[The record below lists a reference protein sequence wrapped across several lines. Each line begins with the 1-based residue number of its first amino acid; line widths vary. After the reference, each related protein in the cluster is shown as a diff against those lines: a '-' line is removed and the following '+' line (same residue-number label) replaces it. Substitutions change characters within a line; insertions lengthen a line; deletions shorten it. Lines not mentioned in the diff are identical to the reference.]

1 MHRSTSSS
9 NKPLIKVLAFL
20 GLIIFIFWIVSFFPD
35 LVLTLICS
43 ILIAFILRPLVRF
56 LEFKFNLKRGVAIGL
71 VFILVGGI
79 VVFTLVE
86 AIPIIISHLRLMY
99 EQLRQFPFEA
109 KLTVAAKEMTTRIPF
124 IDSSA
129 IGPKVHEL
137 MQQLILS
144 AGEAAGTAV
153 SYLVNLVIVPFITYF
168 ILAEGDVG
176 IKTLVERIPNKYFEM
191 SLNIMDKVGKELVS
205 YLRGLILECSIVGV
219 LWVIGFM
226 VIGVPYAFLI
236 GVLTGI
242 ANVVPY
248 LGPIAGAS
256 LGLMASLT
264 VTGDFRMLLPIAILY
279 LVTRLIDDLALQPL
293 CFGKTLDMHPVA
305 IVLTL
310 IIGHQLMGVSG
321 MVISIPIATILRVS
335 ATETYWGLKHYTI
348 TA

>member
-1 MHRSTSSS
+1 MHGSTSSS
-9 NKPLIKVLAFL
+9 NRPLIKVLAFL
-20 GLIIFIFWIVSFFPD
+20 GLIIFIFWIASFFPD
-35 LVLTLICS
+35 LVLTLISS

-56 LEFKFNLKRGVAIGL
+56 LEFKFNFKRGVAIGL

-109 KLTVAAKEMTTRIPF
+109 KLTVAAKEMIVHIPF
-124 IDSSA
+124 IDSST
-129 IGPKVHEL
+129 IGQKVHEF
-137 MQQLILS
+137 MQQIILS
-144 AGEAAGTAV
+144 VGDTASTAV
-153 SYLVNLVIVPFITYF
+153 SYMVNLVIVPFITYF

-279 LVTRLIDDLALQPL
+279 AITRLIDDLALQPL